1 MVDITQFARQ
11 DRPRIEAMVKG
22 GALLGV
28 IRDQL
33 RVAAT
38 AGVTFEALEAL
49 AQRLIKEVGAKPS
62 FSTVQDYHYATCVM
76 KNDALCHGLPLD
88 GVVELGDIITIDV
101 GLLYDGYHN
110 DTSITFPVGPVP
122 PTTTNFL
129 AVGKKSLVAAIAVV
143 RAGASVYDVSR
154 AMEEPTSKAGFGLV
168 QELTGHG
175 IGSQLHEKPN
185 IPCRADRA
193 NKRIKLHL
201 GQTIAVEVMYT
212 MGEPQLSIDAD
223 RWTYRTQDRSLS
235 AMFEDTVLVT
245 RDGFEVLTK
254 PSVTGIL

>member
-22 GALLGV
+22 GALLGA

-33 RVAAT
+33 QVAAT
-38 AGVTFEALEAL
+38 VGVTFEALEAA

-62 FSTVQDYHYATCVM
+62 FSTVHDYHYATCIM
-76 KNDALCHGLPLD
+76 KNDALCHGIPRN
-88 GVVELGDIITIDV
+88 GSVEVGDIITIDV

-110 DTSITFPVGPVP
+110 DTSITFPVDPVP
-122 PTTTNFL
+122 PTTINFL
-129 AVGKKSLVAAIAVV
+129 EVGKKSLAAAIAVV
-143 RAGASVYDVSR
+143 RAGASVYDVSW
-154 AMEEPTSKAGFGLV
+154 AMEEPARSAGFGLV

-175 IGSQLHEKPN
+175 VGARLHEEPN
-185 IPCRADRA
+185 IPCRAYRA
-193 NKRIKLHL
+193 NKRIKLRL
-201 GQTIAVEVMYT
+201 GQTIAVELMYT
-212 MGEPQLSIDAD
+212 MGEPQLVIDVD
-223 RWTYRTQDRSLS
+223 RWTYRTRDHSLS

-245 RDGFEVLTK
+245 HNGFEVLTK